1 MAGGRAEGCIC
12 SFPRMEFGSILW
24 PLGFRPRRVMM
35 TYEWILDRTRR
46 TEQASGGFGL
56 AAGVIRKV
64 PEIPTLDDFNS

>member
-1 MAGGRAEGCIC
+1 
-12 SFPRMEFGSILW
+12 
-24 PLGFRPRRVMM
+24 MM